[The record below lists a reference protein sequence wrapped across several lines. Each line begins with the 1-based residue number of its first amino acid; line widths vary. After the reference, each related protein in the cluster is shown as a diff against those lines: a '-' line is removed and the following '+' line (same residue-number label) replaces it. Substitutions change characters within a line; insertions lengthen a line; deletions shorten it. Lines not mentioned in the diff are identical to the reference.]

1 MGWLPG
7 KISTISHQFY
17 FEYTLETFLDSLH
30 EIGAKQFGIELLIHD
45 LFHKSVGTYI

>member
-1 MGWLPG
+1 MAWLPG
-7 KISTISHQFY
+7 KISTTSHQFY
-17 FEYTLETFLDSLH
+17 FEYTLETFLASLH